1 MTEPAPERASASE
14 PGEFPE
20 QTRLP
25 AGMRLRVA
33 TLEDALPI
41 AELELRLF
49 PEDAWTFDMVREEI
63 AHPSRRFVVVEQG
76 SGLPTEGSADEPDAP
91 DATGA
96 AGVPAAP
103 GAQGAPAAPGE
114 IVGYAGVMLLGDS
127 ADLHTIGTTLP
138 GRGIGRAL
146 LDWSLRA
153 TREGGA
159 RALVLEVREDNAR
172 ARSVYEAAGFQDIG
186 RRPGYY
192 PGPHGPVDARVMIRE
207 LAQD

>member
-1 MTEPAPERASASE
+1 MTEPAPGPAAERSSAPE
-14 PGEFPE
+14 PEDFPE

-25 AGMRLRVA
+25 EGMRLRIA

-63 AHPSRRFVVVEQG
+63 AHPSRRFVVVERG
-76 SGLPTEGSADEPDAP
+76 SGPPSGGSADEPD
-91 DATGA
+91 
-96 AGVPAAP
+96 
-103 GAQGAPAAPGE
+103 APGE

-207 LAQD
+207 LAGD

>member
-1 MTEPAPERASASE
+1 MTEPAPGLEPDPAGESA
-14 PGEFPE
+14 PGPAAFPE
-20 QTRLP
+20 QARLP
-25 AGMRLRVA
+25 EGLRLRAA
-33 TLEDALPI
+33 TVEDALPI
-41 AELELRLF
+41 AEIELGLF

-63 AHPSRRFVVVEQG
+63 AHPSRRFVVVERE
-76 SGLPTEGSADEPDAP
+76 SGLRIGGSDAEPD
-91 DATGA
+91 
-96 AGVPAAP
+96 
-103 GAQGAPAAPGE
+103 APGE

-159 RALVLEVREDNAR
+159 QALVLEVREDNAR

-192 PGPHGPVDARVMIRE
+192 RGPHGPVDARVMIRE
-207 LAQD
+207 VAGD

>member
-1 MTEPAPERASASE
+1 MSE
-14 PGEFPE
+14 SGDFPE

-76 SGLPTEGSADEPDAP
+76 SGLPTGGSADEPDAP
-91 DATGA
+91 DAA
-96 AGVPAAP
+96 
-103 GAQGAPAAPGE
+103 GE

-172 ARSVYEAAGFQDIG
+172 ARSVYETAGFQDIG

-192 PGPHGPVDARVMIRE
+192 PGPRGPVDARVMIRE

>member
-1 MTEPAPERASASE
+1 MTEPAPERAPASE
-14 PGEFPE
+14 AGDFPE

-25 AGMRLRVA
+25 EGMRLRVA

-76 SGLPTEGSADEPDAP
+76 SGLPTGGSAEEPDAP
-91 DATGA
+91 DAA
-96 AGVPAAP
+96 
-103 GAQGAPAAPGE
+103 GE

-159 RALVLEVREDNAR
+159 RALVLEVREDNTR

-192 PGPHGPVDARVMIRE
+192 PGPRGPVDARVMIRE

>member
-14 PGEFPE
+14 PGDFPE

-25 AGMRLRVA
+25 EGMRLRVA

-41 AELELRLF
+41 AELELQLF

-76 SGLPTEGSADEPDAP
+76 SGLPTGGSADEPDAP
-91 DATGA
+91 DAA
-96 AGVPAAP
+96 
-103 GAQGAPAAPGE
+103 GE

-159 RALVLEVREDNAR
+159 RALVLEVREDNTR

-186 RRPGYY
+186 RRPSYY
-192 PGPHGPVDARVMIRE
+192 PGPRGPVDARVMIRE